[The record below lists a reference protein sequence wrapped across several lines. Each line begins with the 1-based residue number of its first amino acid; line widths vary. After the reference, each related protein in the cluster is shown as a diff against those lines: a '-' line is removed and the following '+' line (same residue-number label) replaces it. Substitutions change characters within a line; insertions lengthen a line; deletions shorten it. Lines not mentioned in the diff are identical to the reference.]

1 MTFDIPKK
9 VRDILTFPSGSASGA
24 KWAQTKKQP
33 SKTEEEYADID
44 DSDMLSLDNLD
55 FLFKCAKIDN
65 PEGFYFK

>member
-1 MTFDIPKK
+1 MHAVWINRALDLRT
-9 VRDILTFPSGSASGA
+9 
-24 KWAQTKKQP
+24 P